1 MADFYQTGLVPT
13 LHSLRR
19 DAGHQLD
26 AELTRLG
33 REKSIG
39 LVLPALYSEF
49 ETPAM
54 HGILDQLQRVNWLQR
69 IVLVLSRATEEQ
81 YEMVRRLFQ
90 RLPVES
96 TILWLDSEPI
106 QDFLRTTE
114 ETGLP
119 VQSPGKGQACW
130 LGTGYLLAKN
140 DCDVIA
146 FQDCDIKTYHRHMLS
161 RLVYPLVADDCQ
173 FEFAK
178 AFYPRFTAKL
188 NGRVTRLF
196 LTPLVRALQD
206 AGIHSGFLRFI
217 DSFRYGLSGEIAMT
231 KSLARNLRVS
241 PDWGLEVS
249 TLSEVYQKVPVM
261 RTCQVDL
268 TDCYDHK
275 HQVLSPADATRG
287 LNKMTRDIA
296 KALFTAVCRDGSV
309 MQDELLKATL
319 PHAYAKAASEMV
331 TRYAADASFNGLD
344 YDMHSEEFSVEIFAE
359 SLAAAGREFVENPM
373 GIPALP
379 SWLRMEH
386 AVPDASARLI
396 TAAERDPAWLQVAT
410 A

>member
-19 DAGHQLD
+19 DAAHQLD
-26 AELTRLG
+26 AELSHLG

-54 HGILDQLQRVNWLQR
+54 HGILEQLQRVPWLQR
-69 IVLVLSRATEEQ
+69 IVLVLSRADEEQ
-81 YEMVRRLFQ
+81 YEQVRRLFQ

-96 TILWLDSEPI
+96 TVLWLDSEPV

-114 ETGLP
+114 EAGLR

-130 LGTGYLLAKN
+130 LGTGYLLAKG

-161 RLVYPLVADDCQ
+161 RLVYPLVAEDCQ

-178 AFYPRFTAKL
+178 AFYPRFTAQL

-206 AGIHSGFLRFI
+206 AGIHSGFLRFL
-217 DSFRYGLSGEIAMT
+217 DSFRYGLAGEIAMT

-249 TLSEVYQKVPVM
+249 TLSEVWQKVPVM

-275 HQVLSPADATRG
+275 HQVLSPADASRG

-296 KALFTAVCRDGSV
+296 KALFTAVCRDGAV
-309 MQDELLKATL
+309 IQDELLKATL
-319 PHAYAKAASEMV
+319 PHSYAKAAGEMV

-344 YDMHSEEFSVEIFAE
+344 YDLHSEEFSVEIFSE
-359 SLAAAGREFVENPM
+359 SLASAGREFVENPM
-373 GIPALP
+373 GVPALP

-386 AVPDASARLI
+386 AVPEAFARLI